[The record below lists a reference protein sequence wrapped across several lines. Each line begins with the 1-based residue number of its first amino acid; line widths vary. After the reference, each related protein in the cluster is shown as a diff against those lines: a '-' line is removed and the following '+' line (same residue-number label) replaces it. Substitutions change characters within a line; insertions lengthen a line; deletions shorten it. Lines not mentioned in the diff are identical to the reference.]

1 MLTVTLR
8 NTFTKFDETRIVA
21 SLDDARE
28 FVSDRLREM
37 FKATTDEQQ
46 REYCQDV
53 IERLH
58 KGVPSY
64 GRGVED
70 SIAYDIVDYMDWK
83 RHQDEQVNG
92 LIETIQELTHEIEE
106 KRAELATM
114 KGT

>member
-28 FVSDRLREM
+28 FVSDKLREM

-83 RHQDEQVNG
+83 RHQDKQVNG

-106 KRAELATM
+106 KRRQLDDM

>member
-21 SLDDARE
+21 SLDDARK
-28 FVSDRLREM
+28 FVSDKLREM

-64 GRGVED
+64 GCGVED

-106 KRAELATM
+106 KRRQLEAM

>member
-28 FVSDRLREM
+28 FVSD
-37 FKATTDEQQ
+37 QQ

-64 GRGVED
+64 GCGVED

-106 KRAELATM
+106 KRRQLDDM

>member
-1 MLTVTLR
+1 MLVVTLR
-8 NTFTKFDETRIVA
+8 NTFTKFDEYRIVP

-28 FVSDRLREM
+28 FVSDKLREM

-64 GRGVED
+64 GCGVED

-83 RHQDEQVNG
+83 AHQDKAVDG
-92 LIETIQELTHEIEE
+92 LVKTIQELAREIEE
-106 KRAELATM
+106 KRKELDAM